1 MEEKSKKEASS
12 SSSLKATAPVPVPP
26 VPMKQKGTQDSDSGA
41 YSLWGF
47 AEEERGSRDEG
58 AYFYGAA
65 GTQLR
70 TQQQQVVGS
79 SGTPSW
85 KSLLVSSQGTTTAA
99 AAAAAAGGRA
109 NNSDNECREKEEEE
123 EEDHDTVMEAIW
135 ARGAGRYRPELECGI
150 CLSEPRHRAYGLLSS
165 CNCVFCLKC
174 ITAWRRE
181 KEIKADTT
189 RACPLCRETSY
200 YIAPCYHTYT
210 IVTNDNKNTVLLP
223 TRLQGGEEEEE
234 EVRKELVARLRDAKH
249 RFIQRWLQGL
259 KARVCKY
266 YRYGDGGDGGS
277 GCPHGSSCH
286 FRHIDAEG
294 NDVAEVKPRF
304 LLSGAGGVIAAGD
317 TGGAEEQHCNLMDYM
332 DKSARGR

>member
-1 MEEKSKKEASS
+1 IIMSKPPCVFYKKGLCSKGKYCEFSHIESTKVPVCRWFTSPQGCQRGSACAYQHSRIERMEEKSKKEASS

-109 NNSDNECREKEEEE
+109 NNSDNECREKEE
-123 EEDHDTVMEAIW
+123 
-135 ARGAGRYRPELECGI
+135 
-150 CLSEPRHRAYGLLSS
+150 
-165 CNCVFCLKC
+165 
-174 ITAWRRE
+174 
-181 KEIKADTT
+181 
-189 RACPLCRETSY
+189 
-200 YIAPCYHTYT
+200 
-210 IVTNDNKNTVLLP
+210 
-223 TRLQGGEEEEE
+223 
-234 EVRKELVARLRDAKH
+234 
-249 RFIQRWLQGL
+249 
-259 KARVCKY
+259 
-266 YRYGDGGDGGS
+266 
-277 GCPHGSSCH
+277 
-286 FRHIDAEG
+286 
-294 NDVAEVKPRF
+294 
-304 LLSGAGGVIAAGD
+304 
-317 TGGAEEQHCNLMDYM
+317 
-332 DKSARGR
+332 